1 MPFVSGHGSA
11 RCNTIENSLG
21 HLQEPPASA
30 QSQRQITPT
39 AVAPPRSK
47 CASSH
52 ANPQKQAP
60 CLQIPIDRNRC
71 TSEPNAPAL
80 SSLGAFPTP
89 ANTPRHPRDRV
100 ASENLHISGHWSLRS
115 GARHEAVNIALLE
128 PVAQLLRRKRPVFPT
143 LMGLWWACESW
154 RDCGRSCPLI
164 LRGHL
169 FWQTEENGNGG
180 ATRSRSSGVLWLR
193 HWSRVPR
200 SRRAICRHRL
210 YADRNRQ
217 AEWH

>member
-21 HLQEPPASA
+21 HLQEPPASV

-47 CASSH
+47 CASSY

-60 CLQIPIDRNRC
+60 CPQIPIDRTRC

-100 ASENLHISGHWSLRS
+100 ASENLHISRHWLTVRANKDRVWVADLNVDRPNAEQRRNGRRDRARLRNAHAS
-115 GARHEAVNIALLE
+115 TVKNLHQRLCGARA
-128 PVAQLLRRKRPVFPT
+128 
-143 LMGLWWACESW
+143 
-154 RDCGRSCPLI
+154 RSVSLQP
-164 LRGHL
+164 
-169 FWQTEENGNGG
+169 
-180 ATRSRSSGVLWLR
+180 
-193 HWSRVPR
+193 
-200 SRRAICRHRL
+200 
-210 YADRNRQ
+210 
-217 AEWH
+217 